1 MNPITWR
8 VEHFEEIN
16 STNTY
21 VSVKAKEGASE
32 GLVARA
38 DYQSAGRGRLDRPWE
53 APPRSALMCSILL
66 SPPTS
71 PDEMQLVVAA
81 VALSARSALGALCSV
96 YPQLKWPND
105 LIVDDKKIAGLLAEV
120 VQSENGI
127 TIVAGIGIN
136 LTDSPEGLPATNAL
150 KVSGVTITPEAL
162 LEKLLEELNIRRG
175 LLDTEAGR
183 QMLRAEYESVLET
196 IGRSVIV
203 EQSDAMFPALA
214 TGIDATGRLILNAA
228 GEEKIIS
235 VGDVIHV
242 RHVQV
247 IAP

>member
-38 DYQSAGRGRLDRPWE
+38 DYQSAGRGRLDRTWE

-120 VQSENGI
+120 VHSENGI

>member
-21 VSVKAKEGASE
+21 VAVKAKEGTSE
-32 GLVARA
+32 GFVARA
-38 DYQSAGRGRLDRPWE
+38 DYQSAGRGRLDRTWQ

-71 PDEMQLVVAA
+71 SDEIQLVVAA
-81 VALSARSALGALCSV
+81 VALSARSALGTLCNV

-120 VQSENGI
+120 VTHENSLSV
-127 TIVAGIGIN
+127 VAGIGIN

-150 KVSGVTITPEAL
+150 KVSGVIVTPEAL

-175 LLDTEAGR
+175 LLDTDEGR
-183 QMLRAEYESVLET
+183 AMLRSEYESVLET
-196 IGRSVIV
+196 IGRSVVV
-203 EQSDAMFPALA
+203 EQSDVTFPALA
-214 TGIDATGRLILNAA
+214 TGIDKIGRLILNAA

-247 IAP
+247 IAT

>member
-38 DYQSAGRGRLDRPWE
+38 DYQSAGLGRLDRTWE

>member
-21 VSVKAKEGASE
+21 VAVKAKEGTSE
-32 GLVARA
+32 GFVARA
-38 DYQSAGRGRLDRPWE
+38 DYQSAGRGRLDRTWQ

-71 PDEMQLVVAA
+71 SDEMQLVVAA
-81 VALSARSALGALCSV
+81 VALSARSALGTLCNV

-120 VQSENGI
+120 VTHENSLSV
-127 TIVAGIGIN
+127 VAGIGIN

-150 KVSGVTITPEAL
+150 KVSGVIVTPEAL

-175 LLDTEAGR
+175 LLDTDEGR
-183 QMLRAEYESVLET
+183 AMLRSEYESVLET
-196 IGRSVIV
+196 IGRTVIV
-203 EQSDAMFPALA
+203 EQSDTTFPALA
-214 TGIDATGRLILNAA
+214 TGIDGTGRLILNAA

>member
-21 VSVKAKEGASE
+21 VAVKAKEGTSE
-32 GLVARA
+32 GFVARA
-38 DYQSAGRGRLDRPWE
+38 DYQSAGRGRLDRTWQ

-71 PDEMQLVVAA
+71 SDEMQLVVAA
-81 VALSARSALGALCSV
+81 VALSARSALGTLCNV

-120 VQSENGI
+120 VALENSMS
-127 TIVAGIGIN
+127 IVAGIGIN

-150 KVSGVTITPEAL
+150 KVSGVTITPEEL

-175 LLDTEAGR
+175 LLDTDAGR
-183 QMLRAEYESVLET
+183 AMLRSEYVSVLET
-196 IGRSVIV
+196 IGRTVIV
-203 EQSDAMFPALA
+203 EQSDTTFPALA
-214 TGIDATGRLILNAA
+214 TGIDETGRLILNAA

-247 IAP
+247 IAT

>member
-1 MNPITWR
+1 VNPITWR

-38 DYQSAGRGRLDRPWE
+38 DYQSAGRGRLDRTWE

-120 VQSENGI
+120 VHSENGI

>member
-21 VSVKAKEGASE
+21 VAVKAKEGTSE
-32 GLVARA
+32 GFVARA
-38 DYQSAGRGRLDRPWE
+38 DYQSAGRGRLDRTWQ

-71 PDEMQLVVAA
+71 SDEMQLVVAA
-81 VALSARSALGALCSV
+81 VALSARSALGTLCNV

-120 VQSENGI
+120 VTHENSLSV
-127 TIVAGIGIN
+127 VAGIGIN

-150 KVSGVTITPEAL
+150 KVSGVIVTPEAL

-175 LLDTEAGR
+175 LLDTDEGR
-183 QMLRAEYESVLET
+183 AMLRSEYESVLET
-196 IGRSVIV
+196 IGRSVVV
-203 EQSDAMFPALA
+203 EQSDVTFPALA
-214 TGIDATGRLILNAA
+214 TGIDKIGRLILNAA

-247 IAP
+247 IAT

>member
-1 MNPITWR
+1 VNPITWR

-38 DYQSAGRGRLDRPWE
+38 DYQSAGRGRLDRTWE

-81 VALSARSALGALCSV
+81 VALSARSALGALCSF

>member
-1 MNPITWR
+1 VNPITWR
-8 VEHFEEIN
+8 FEHFEEIN

-38 DYQSAGRGRLDRPWE
+38 DYQSAGRGRLDRTWE

-120 VQSENGI
+120 VHSENGI

>member
-16 STNTY
+16 STNSY
-21 VSVKAKEGASE
+21 VSVKAIEGASE

-38 DYQSAGRGRLDRPWE
+38 DYQSAGRGRLDRTWQ

-81 VALSARSALGALCSV
+81 VALSARSALGTLCNV

-120 VQSENGI
+120 VALENSMS
-127 TIVAGIGIN
+127 IVAGIGIN

-150 KVSGVTITPEAL
+150 KVSGVTITPEEL

-175 LLDTEAGR
+175 LLDTDAGR
-183 QMLRAEYESVLET
+183 AMLRSEYVSVLET
-196 IGRSVIV
+196 IGRTVIV
-203 EQSDAMFPALA
+203 EQSDTTFPALA
-214 TGIDATGRLILNAA
+214 TGIDETGRLILNAA

-247 IAP
+247 IAT

>member
-1 MNPITWR
+1 VNPITWR

-32 GLVARA
+32 GLVALA
-38 DYQSAGRGRLDRPWE
+38 DYQSAGRGRLDRTWE

-66 SPPTS
+66 SPPMA

-120 VQSENGI
+120 VHSENGI
-127 TIVAGIGIN
+127 TIVTGIGIN

>member
-38 DYQSAGRGRLDRPWE
+38 DYQSAGRGRLDRTWE
-53 APPRSALMCSILL
+53 APPRSAIMCSILL

>member
-1 MNPITWR
+1 VNPITWR

-38 DYQSAGRGRLDRPWE
+38 DYQSAGRGRLDRTWE

-96 YPQLKWPND
+96 FPQLKWPND

-120 VQSENGI
+120 VNSENGI

>member
-21 VSVKAKEGASE
+21 VAVKAKEGDSE
-32 GLVARA
+32 CLVARA
-38 DYQSAGRGRLDRPWE
+38 DYQSAGRGRLDRTWQ

-71 PDEMQLVVAA
+71 SDEMQLVVAA
-81 VALSARSALGALCSV
+81 VALSARSALGTLCNV

-120 VQSENGI
+120 VTHENSLSV
-127 TIVAGIGIN
+127 VAGIGIN

-150 KVSGVTITPEAL
+150 KVSGVIVTPEAL

-175 LLDTEAGR
+175 LLDTDEGR
-183 QMLRAEYESVLET
+183 AMLRSEYESVLET
-196 IGRSVIV
+196 IGRSVVV
-203 EQSDAMFPALA
+203 EQSDVTFPALA
-214 TGIDATGRLILNAA
+214 TGIDKIGRLILNAA

-247 IAP
+247 IAT

>member
-21 VSVKAKEGASE
+21 VAVKAKEGTSE
-32 GLVARA
+32 GFVARA
-38 DYQSAGRGRLDRPWE
+38 DYQSAGRGRLDRTWQ

-71 PDEMQLVVAA
+71 SDEMQLVVAA
-81 VALSARSALGALCSV
+81 VALSARSALGTLCNV

-120 VQSENGI
+120 VTHENSLSV
-127 TIVAGIGIN
+127 VAGIGIN

-150 KVSGVTITPEAL
+150 KVSGVIITPETL

-175 LLDTEAGR
+175 LLDTDEGR
-183 QMLRAEYESVLET
+183 AMLRSEYESVLET
-196 IGRSVIV
+196 IGRSVVV
-203 EQSDAMFPALA
+203 EQSDVTFPALA
-214 TGIDATGRLILNAA
+214 TGIDKIGRLILNAA

>member
-1 MNPITWR
+1 VNPITWR

-38 DYQSAGRGRLDRPWE
+38 DYQSAGRGRLDRTWE

>member
-21 VSVKAKEGASE
+21 VAVKAKEGTSE
-32 GLVARA
+32 GFVARA
-38 DYQSAGRGRLDRPWE
+38 DYQSAGRGRLDRTWQ

-71 PDEMQLVVAA
+71 SDEMQLVVAA
-81 VALSARSALGALCSV
+81 VALSARSALGTLCNV

-120 VQSENGI
+120 VTHENSLSV
-127 TIVAGIGIN
+127 VAGIGIN

-150 KVSGVTITPEAL
+150 KISGVIVTPEAL

-175 LLDTEAGR
+175 LLDTDEGR
-183 QMLRAEYESVLET
+183 AMLRSEYESVLET
-196 IGRSVIV
+196 IGRSVVV
-203 EQSDAMFPALA
+203 EQSDVTFPALA
-214 TGIDATGRLILNAA
+214 TGIDKIGRLILNAA

-247 IAP
+247 IAT

>member
-38 DYQSAGRGRLDRPWE
+38 DYQSAGRGRLDRTWE

-120 VQSENGI
+120 VHSENGI

-203 EQSDAMFPALA
+203 EQSDTMFPALA

>member
-32 GLVARA
+32 GLVALA
-38 DYQSAGRGRLDRPWE
+38 DYQSAGRGRLDRTWE

>member
-21 VSVKAKEGASE
+21 VAVKAKEGTSE
-32 GLVARA
+32 GFVARA
-38 DYQSAGRGRLDRPWE
+38 DYQSAGRGRLDRTWQ

-71 PDEMQLVVAA
+71 SDEMQLVVAA
-81 VALSARSALGALCSV
+81 VALSARSALGTLCNV

-120 VQSENGI
+120 VTHENSLSV
-127 TIVAGIGIN
+127 VAGIGIN

-150 KVSGVTITPEAL
+150 KISGVIVTPEAL

-175 LLDTEAGR
+175 LLDTDEGR
-183 QMLRAEYESVLET
+183 AMLRSEYESVLET
-196 IGRSVIV
+196 IGRSVVV
-203 EQSDAMFPALA
+203 EQSDVTFPALA
-214 TGIDATGRLILNAA
+214 TGIDKIGRLILNAA

>member
-21 VSVKAKEGASE
+21 VAVKAKEGTSE
-32 GLVARA
+32 GFVARA
-38 DYQSAGRGRLDRPWE
+38 DYQSAGRGRLDRTWQ

-71 PDEMQLVVAA
+71 SDEIQLVVAA
-81 VALSARSALGALCSV
+81 VALSARSALGTLCNV

-120 VQSENGI
+120 VTHENSLSV
-127 TIVAGIGIN
+127 VAGIGIN

-150 KVSGVTITPEAL
+150 KVSGVIVTPEAL

-175 LLDTEAGR
+175 LLDTDEGR
-183 QMLRAEYESVLET
+183 AMLRSEYESVLET
-196 IGRSVIV
+196 IGRSVVV
-203 EQSDAMFPALA
+203 EQSDVTFPALA
-214 TGIDATGRLILNAA
+214 TGIDKIGRLILNAA

>member
-1 MNPITWR
+1 VNPITWR

-32 GLVARA
+32 GLVALA
-38 DYQSAGRGRLDRPWE
+38 DYQSAGRGRLDRTWE

>member
-1 MNPITWR
+1 MTPITWR

-21 VSVKAKEGASE
+21 VAEKAKEGASE

-38 DYQSAGRGRLDRPWE
+38 DYQSAGRGRLDRTWQ

-81 VALSARSALGALCSV
+81 VALSARSALGTLCNV

-120 VQSENGI
+120 VALENSMS
-127 TIVAGIGIN
+127 IVAGIGIN

-150 KVSGVTITPEAL
+150 KVSGVTITPEEV

-175 LLDTEAGR
+175 LLDTDAGR
-183 QMLRAEYESVLET
+183 AMLRSEYVSVLET
-196 IGRSVIV
+196 IGRTVIV
-203 EQSDAMFPALA
+203 EQSDTTFPALA
-214 TGIDATGRLILNAA
+214 TGIDETGRLILNAA

-247 IAP
+247 IAT

>member
-1 MNPITWR
+1 
-8 VEHFEEIN
+8 
-16 STNTY
+16 
-21 VSVKAKEGASE
+21 
-32 GLVARA
+32 VARA
-38 DYQSAGRGRLDRPWE
+38 DYQSAGRGRLDRTWE

>member
-21 VSVKAKEGASE
+21 VAVKAKEGTSE
-32 GLVARA
+32 GFVARA
-38 DYQSAGRGRLDRPWE
+38 DYQSAGRGRLDRTWQ

-71 PDEMQLVVAA
+71 SDEMQLVVAA
-81 VALSARSALGALCSV
+81 VALSARSALGTLCNV

-120 VQSENGI
+120 VTHENSLSV
-127 TIVAGIGIN
+127 VAGIGIN

-150 KVSGVTITPEAL
+150 KVSGVIVTPEAL

-175 LLDTEAGR
+175 LLDTDEGR
-183 QMLRAEYESVLET
+183 AMLRSEYESVLET
-196 IGRSVIV
+196 IGRSVVV
-203 EQSDAMFPALA
+203 EQSDVTFPALA
-214 TGIDATGRLILNAA
+214 TGIDEIGRLILDAA

>member
-1 MNPITWR
+1 VNPITWR

-32 GLVARA
+32 GLVALA
-38 DYQSAGRGRLDRPWE
+38 DYQSAGRGRLDRTWE

-214 TGIDATGRLILNAA
+214 TSIDATGRLILNAA

>member
-38 DYQSAGRGRLDRPWE
+38 DYQSAGRGRLDRTWE

-81 VALSARSALGALCSV
+81 VALSARSALGALCSF

>member
-21 VSVKAKEGASE
+21 VAVKAKEGASE

-38 DYQSAGRGRLDRPWE
+38 DYQSAGRGRLDRTWQ

-71 PDEMQLVVAA
+71 PNEMQLVVAA
-81 VALSARSALGALCSV
+81 VALSARSALGTLCNV

-120 VQSENGI
+120 VALENSMS
-127 TIVAGIGIN
+127 IVAGIGIN

-150 KVSGVTITPEAL
+150 KVSGVTITPEEV

-175 LLDTEAGR
+175 LLDTDAGR
-183 QMLRAEYESVLET
+183 AMLRSEYVSVLET
-196 IGRSVIV
+196 IGRTVIV
-203 EQSDAMFPALA
+203 EQSDTTFPALA
-214 TGIDATGRLILNAA
+214 TGIDETGRLILNAA

-235 VGDVIHV
+235 VGDVVHV

-247 IAP
+247 IAT

>member
-21 VSVKAKEGASE
+21 VAVKAKEGTSE
-32 GLVARA
+32 GFVARA
-38 DYQSAGRGRLDRPWE
+38 DYQSAGRGRLDRTWQ

-71 PDEMQLVVAA
+71 SDEMQLVVAA
-81 VALSARSALGALCSV
+81 VALSARSALGTLCNV

-120 VQSENGI
+120 VTHENSLSV
-127 TIVAGIGIN
+127 VAGIGIN

-150 KVSGVTITPEAL
+150 KVSGVIVTPEAL

-175 LLDTEAGR
+175 LLDTDEGR
-183 QMLRAEYESVLET
+183 AMLRSEYESVLET
-196 IGRSVIV
+196 IGRTVIV
-203 EQSDAMFPALA
+203 EQSDTTFPALA
-214 TGIDATGRLILNAA
+214 TGIDGTGRLILNAA

-247 IAP
+247 IAT

>member
-21 VSVKAKEGASE
+21 VAVKAKEGASE

-38 DYQSAGRGRLDRPWE
+38 DYQSAGRGRLDRTWQ

-71 PDEMQLVVAA
+71 PNEMQLVVAA
-81 VALSARSALGALCSV
+81 VALSARSALGTLCNV

-120 VQSENGI
+120 VALENSMS
-127 TIVAGIGIN
+127 IVAGIGIN

-150 KVSGVTITPEAL
+150 KVSGVTITPEEV

-175 LLDTEAGR
+175 LLDTDAGR
-183 QMLRAEYESVLET
+183 AMLRSEYVSVLET
-196 IGRSVIV
+196 IGRTVIV
-203 EQSDAMFPALA
+203 EQSDTTFPALA
-214 TGIDATGRLILNAA
+214 IGIDETGRLILNAA

-247 IAP
+247 IAT

>member
-1 MNPITWR
+1 
-8 VEHFEEIN
+8 
-16 STNTY
+16 
-21 VSVKAKEGASE
+21 
-32 GLVARA
+32 
-38 DYQSAGRGRLDRPWE
+38 
-53 APPRSALMCSILL
+53 MCSILL

-81 VALSARSALGALCSV
+81 VALSARSALGTLCNV

-120 VQSENGI
+120 VALENSMS
-127 TIVAGIGIN
+127 IVAGIGIN

-150 KVSGVTITPEAL
+150 KVSGVTITPEEL

-175 LLDTEAGR
+175 LLDTDAGR
-183 QMLRAEYESVLET
+183 AMLRSEYVSVLET
-196 IGRSVIV
+196 IGRTVIV
-203 EQSDAMFPALA
+203 EQSDTTFPALA
-214 TGIDATGRLILNAA
+214 TGIDETGRLILNAA

-247 IAP
+247 IAT

>member
-21 VSVKAKEGASE
+21 VAVKAKEGTSE
-32 GLVARA
+32 GFVARA
-38 DYQSAGRGRLDRPWE
+38 DYQSAGRGRLDRTWQ

-71 PDEMQLVVAA
+71 SDEMQLVVAA
-81 VALSARSALGALCSV
+81 VALSARSALGTLCNV

-120 VQSENGI
+120 VTHENSLSV
-127 TIVAGIGIN
+127 VAGIGIN

-150 KVSGVTITPEAL
+150 KVSGVIVTPEAL

-175 LLDTEAGR
+175 LLDTDEGR
-183 QMLRAEYESVLET
+183 AMLRSEYESVLET
-196 IGRSVIV
+196 IGRSVVV
-203 EQSDAMFPALA
+203 EQSDVTFPALA
-214 TGIDATGRLILNAA
+214 TGIDKIGRLILNAA

>member
-38 DYQSAGRGRLDRPWE
+38 DYQSAGRGRLDRTWE

-120 VQSENGI
+120 VNSENGI

>member
-38 DYQSAGRGRLDRPWE
+38 DYQSAGRGRLDRTWE

>member
-38 DYQSAGRGRLDRPWE
+38 DYQSAGRGRLDRTWE

-105 LIVDDKKIAGLLAEV
+105 LIVDDKKIAGLLAEIV
-120 VQSENGI
+120 HSEN
-127 TIVAGIGIN
+127 
-136 LTDSPEGLPATNAL
+136 
-150 KVSGVTITPEAL
+150 
-162 LEKLLEELNIRRG
+162 
-175 LLDTEAGR
+175 
-183 QMLRAEYESVLET
+183 
-196 IGRSVIV
+196 
-203 EQSDAMFPALA
+203 
-214 TGIDATGRLILNAA
+214 
-228 GEEKIIS
+228 
-235 VGDVIHV
+235 
-242 RHVQV
+242 
-247 IAP
+247 

>member
-21 VSVKAKEGASE
+21 VAVKAKEGASE

-38 DYQSAGRGRLDRPWE
+38 DYQSAGRGRLDRTWQ

-71 PDEMQLVVAA
+71 PNEMQLVVAA
-81 VALSARSALGALCSV
+81 VALSARSALGTLCNV

-120 VQSENGI
+120 VALENSMS
-127 TIVAGIGIN
+127 IVAGIGIN

-150 KVSGVTITPEAL
+150 KVSGVTITPEEV

-175 LLDTEAGR
+175 LLDTVAGR
-183 QMLRAEYESVLET
+183 AMLRSEYVSVLET
-196 IGRSVIV
+196 IGRTVIV
-203 EQSDAMFPALA
+203 EQSDTTFPALA
-214 TGIDATGRLILNAA
+214 TGIDETGRLILNAA

-247 IAP
+247 IAT